1 MRHTEGT
8 LEYRVG
14 AAQAAVPVLVGTA
27 LAMRLLY
34 LGLRWTADPMTATE
48 LRTCAYAAILA
59 TVAVVILPRS
69 GGARLTP
76 EHMVVF
82 SHIGQS
88 KRQIPWADITRIDV
102 RRVLGVRQVSI
113 SLVTGKRLTLAAPQ
127 SFLDRRFDTRV
138 EELTGWWKTYRH

>member
-1 MRHTEGT
+1 VRHTEGT
-8 LEYRVG
+8 PEYRVG
-14 AAQAAVPVLVGTA
+14 AAQAAVPALVGAA
-27 LAMRLLY
+27 LAVCLVY

-48 LRTCAYAAILA
+48 LRTCAHAVILA

-82 SHIGQS
+82 SHIGQG
-88 KRQIPWADITRIDV
+88 KRRIPWADITRIDV

-138 EELTGWWKTYRH
+138 EELTGWWETYRH

>member
-1 MRHTEGT
+1 
-8 LEYRVG
+8 
-14 AAQAAVPVLVGTA
+14 
-27 LAMRLLY
+27 MRLLY